1 MFAFDPTDYPDLPT
15 RGRSRVAH
23 EPAPPA
29 PTPIYGFG
37 GGRRRASITA
47 AANVDASGSVHTLA
61 EAVAAKVSPK
71 AGGLSQL
78 FAHSEVSS
86 RAPSRAPSAEPKK
99 GRKKNKKKSANKA
112 TKDTKRVLDL
122 GRFDAEFEVVKKG
135 MLRPVDGGG
144 NDWRKLAEPD
154 WTFMKR
160 AVSSTSSSRSS
171 SPPRPSGLSSLLS
184 QAHPGDL
191 VSVAGDS
198 DTSVSSE
205 NGDAGAQTPT
215 ETYEVALDGDYV
227 NADESERR
235 QMRADDF
242 EPLRCLG
249 KGT

>member
-15 RGRSRVAH
+15 RGRSRAVH
-23 EPAPPA
+23 EPVPPA

-86 RAPSRAPSAEPKK
+86 RAPSRAPSAERKK
-99 GRKKNKKKSANKA
+99 GKKKKKKSANKA

-122 GRFDAEFEVVKKG
+122 NRFDAEFEVVKKG
-135 MLRPVDGGG
+135 TLRPVDDG
-144 NDWRKLAEPD
+144 NNWKRLAEPD

-171 SPPRPSGLSSLLS
+171 SPPHPSALSSLLS

-205 NGDAGAQTPT
+205 NGDGQRTPT

-227 NADESERR
+227 NAEEPERR